1 MKVFGF
7 SGKLSYNYGVKVELK
22 GYFVQDDGEEIKG
35 YLEEKQ
41 KNKTT
46 ASAIKGLY
54 NESSSQM
61 LFIKTSN
68 PGGYTPELYIFE
80 DSFTDGWVSSYNRYS
95 STFFVYAGV
104 RNAVAEL
111 NVFEEIFESEGEIM
125 DAYAQFIQK
134 MYWQCYVD
142 STTLSKNLVEDIL
155 KYKWLFSFVKHLKG
169 SAL

>member
-1 MKVFGF
+1 MD
-7 SGKLSYNYGVKVELK
+7 YNVIFFNRGIMTFIKRNILK
-22 GYFVQDDGEEIKG
+22 Q
-35 YLEEKQ
+35 LEE
-41 KNKTT
+41 N
-46 ASAIKGLY
+46 
-54 NESSSQM
+54 
-61 LFIKTSN
+61 IKTSN

-111 NVFEEIFESEGEIM
+111 NVFEEIFESGEIM